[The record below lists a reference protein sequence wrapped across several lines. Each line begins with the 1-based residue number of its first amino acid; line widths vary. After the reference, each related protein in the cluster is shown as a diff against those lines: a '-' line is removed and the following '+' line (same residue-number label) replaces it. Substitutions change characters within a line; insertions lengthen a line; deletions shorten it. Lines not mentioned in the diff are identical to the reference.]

1 MSPSYHPRSSL
12 LSTDADMGVN
22 ARHARTHAST
32 HAREH
37 ARSSSRVCEFQ
48 GSACVAVLYNL
59 TCCRTRYY
67 SDRSYRASRTD
78 LSSFFSF
85 SFSQSVSQESP
96 SPFRVSPFR
105 MSLFSWSFWSANSWF
120 TYERI
125 KYYVIFRYIALTS
138 TLINIEFVFQYSN
151 KLINEKII
159 LYKEKNVFSKNNCM
173 EKNAKISKNLDIH
186 LDICRS
192 ENNFATI
199 I

>member
-12 LSTDADMGVN
+12 VVHRC
-22 ARHARTHAST
+22 RHGSERATRT

-37 ARSSSRVCEFQ
+37 ARTRARSSSRVCEFQ

-78 LSSFFSF
+78 LSSLFSF

-96 SPFRVSPFR
+96 SPLRVSPFR

-159 LYKEKNVFSKNNCM
+159 LYKEKNSQRIIAWKKM
-173 EKNAKISKNLDIH
+173 LKYLKI
-186 LDICRS
+186 
-192 ENNFATI
+192 
-199 I
+199 